1 LIGLV
6 PSGAEADIDDARRD
20 IPTDPW
26 SRGTVQPGRNV
37 MTAALRHVRQ
47 QLTELCRKH
56 RVKRLDAFGSATRAD
71 FDERSSDVDLLI
83 EFEDMSPGD
92 RADAF
97 LGFLTA
103 AEALLGRRVDLL
115 ERNAVLNP
123 YLREQIEASRELVYA
138 A

>member
-1 LIGLV
+1 M
-6 PSGAEADIDDARRD
+6 
-20 IPTDPW
+20 
-26 SRGTVQPGRNV
+26 VQSNSTGSV
-37 MTAALRHVRQ
+37 MTTVLGHVRQ
-47 QLTELCRKH
+47 QLIELCRKH
-56 RVKRLDAFGSATRAD
+56 RVKRLDVFGSATRAD
-71 FDERSSDVDLLI
+71 FDERSSDIDLLI
-83 EFEDMSPGD
+83 EFENMSPAD

-115 ERNAVLNP
+115 ERDAVRNP